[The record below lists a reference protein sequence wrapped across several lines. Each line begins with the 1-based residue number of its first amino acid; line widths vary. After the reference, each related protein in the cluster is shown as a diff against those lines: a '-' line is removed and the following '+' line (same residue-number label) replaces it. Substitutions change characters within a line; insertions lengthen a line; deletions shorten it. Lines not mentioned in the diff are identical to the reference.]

1 MLLSLLMTSTACKT
15 SLSPAQ
21 KQLRVFQYMPCY
33 HHATAFFEDCAAMA
47 NALRSHAERHR
58 ARTRMPR
65 QNTSPS
71 EFPPAILQQISQLAA
86 GIVAARK
93 RQGATQAQW
102 AAQLGISQPT
112 MARLERGDP
121 SVSAATYVM
130 CLWLIN
136 PDLDMTVLLEPQQP
150 SSADPVPTPKPAA
163 LQSKAGKDMPT
174 IAGAAD
180 ELLSLLKSF
189 APVK

>member
-1 MLLSLLMTSTACKT
+1 ML
-15 SLSPAQ
+15 
-21 KQLRVFQYMPCY
+21 CY
-33 HHATAFFEDCAAMA
+33 RHAAAFFEDCAAMA

-136 PDLDMTVLLEPQQP
+136 PDLDMTVLLQPQQTQ
-150 SSADPVPTPKPAA
+150 SSAVLEPTSKPAA
-163 LQSKAGKDMPT
+163 LQTPAGKDIPT

-180 ELLSLLKSF
+180 ELLSLLNSF
-189 APVK
+189 APVKQR